1 MENII
6 KMDNFEL
13 NATIYIILK
22 ILVILGALNWG
33 LIALDKKFNVVELFS
48 NLFPLEYHEF
58 IEKFIYTIIFL
69 SAVYVMIQRKT
80 YLPFLDASFVPIN
93 KYLSESKKKDI
104 EFEVIINA
112 KGGDKV
118 IYWAANKGN
127 KDDKTIKHYLKAYGE
142 YENSG
147 ISLVGKDGNAKLY
160 VKCPQKYYVQFKK
173 IIPKHIHYRVI
184 YKDKMGSVKTINLNC

>member
-1 MENII
+1 
-6 KMDNFEL
+6 
-13 NATIYIILK
+13 
-22 ILVILGALNWG
+22 
-33 LIALDKKFNVVELFS
+33 
-48 NLFPLEYHEF
+48 
-58 IEKFIYTIIFL
+58 
-69 SAVYVMIQRKT
+69 MIQRKT

>member
-6 KMDNFEL
+6 KMDKFEL

-48 NLFPLEYHEF
+48 NLFPLEYHE
-58 IEKFIYTIIFL
+58 
-69 SAVYVMIQRKT
+69 YVMIQRKT
-80 YLPFLDASFVPIN
+80 YLPFLDAYFVPIN

>member
-6 KMDNFEL
+6 KMDKFEL

-58 IEKFIYTIIFL
+58 IEKFIYTTIAL